1 LSPQGDFKE
10 KEKLGNGQV
19 SATGAVRVVS
29 MGGKSFSIPE
39 QVALLLQQ
47 AFDASLLMHLNKAQ

>member
-19 SATGAVRVVS
+19 SATGAVRAVS

>member
-19 SATGAVRVVS
+19 SATGVVRVVS

-47 AFDASLLMHLNKAQ
+47 DFDASLLMHLNKAQ